1 MFARINTTTRSKPVL
16 VVPPAPSGSASIPG
30 MLTPPQITRAA
41 SVYTFVDGT
50 YAGLV
55 SRARTYLLDGVSVAG
70 RVSGGKFTAAAGDA
84 GKLLVYRETAT
95 GSGGNITRQA
105 SVIV

>member
-1 MFARINTTTRSKPVL
+1 M
-16 VVPPAPSGSASIPG
+16 
-30 MLTPPQITRAA
+30 

-55 SRARTYLLDGVSVAG
+55 SRTRAYLLDGVSVSG

-84 GKLLVYRETAT
+84 GKLLVFRETVT
-95 GSGGNITRQA
+95 GTGGSITRQA
-105 SVIV
+105 SVII